1 MVKEK
6 KQFNIGDLVF
16 AKVKGYPAWPAKIT
30 RYNNKKYNVYFYGTG
45 ETANIKLED
54 LFQYKENKEKFATD
68 KNMKRNN
75 FREAMEQI
83 EAALNGED
91 SAPIDLPAVVAA
103 AAGNVDTTIDSS
115 QLEGQFDNTMDESA
129 AAVNDTTVGGG
140 VDDSQMEEA
149 KEEDEPVAKDK
160 EETSAAETT
169 ATVPESEVV
178 SRSGRKIKLK
188 RYIDDDVDAGG
199 ISHAPAAKKKVPAE
213 GIAAHE
219 TKTKSDKKNSSS
231 AKPVATIT
239 PTVKNS
245 SGKNEFLNN
254 LLLAFVPPAKCVG
267 IKLDYQKPETFET
280 PEEKEKWEENAL
292 KEAEE
297 LKTKLEMGTIKL
309 DSVWDRVVVNP
320 SRSKIHPDAVNRFTS
335 QLIEQEDA
343 LIIERDFIQL
353 SAQLRECLG
362 LKRADVDRCLKIIKQ
377 YKEFQ
382 LTKVMLL
389 RNPDC
394 VDSIRRMRR
403 YIGNLKLWNL
413 SEEEEADFKAKA
425 EIIRSEA
432 VLIYNNFKKIFGP
445 STSTHFW
452 EEFYNQAQA
461 YAENTKHMNNRI
473 ILSEEHYKTLSGNK
487 NSTKSSKSKGKK
499 TDVKSEQ
506 DDEIPSTDAD
516 DATKQEQHEEE
527 EDGEATTKAIDV
539 DENHHTTTT
548 TAAVE
553 AN

>member
-54 LFQYKENKEKFATD
+54 LFQYKENKEKFATE

-91 SAPIDLPAVVAA
+91 SAPIDLPAVVPS
-103 AAGNVDTTIDSS
+103 GGGDTTIDTS
-115 QLEGQFDNTMDESA
+115 QLENTIDES
-129 AAVNDTTVGGG
+129 AVNDTTVGGT
-140 VDDSQMEEA
+140 VDDSQMEVD
-149 KEEDEPVAKDK
+149 EEPSGGEPVAKVK
-160 EETSAAETT
+160 EESGVTTTAAAAAERPIKKEPDTPL
-169 ATVPESEVV
+169 VPAESEVV

-188 RYIDDDVDAGG
+188 RYMDDDSDA
-199 ISHAPAAKKKVPAE
+199 INTLAPAAKKKVPSSE
-213 GIAAHE
+213 EAHDS
-219 TKTKSDKKNSSS
+219 KIKSEKKVSSN

-239 PTVKNS
+239 PTVKTAVE
-245 SGKNEFLNN
+245 NENLNN
-254 LLLAFVPPAKCVG
+254 LLLVFAPPAKCIG
-267 IKLDYQKPETFET
+267 IKLDYMKPETFDT
-280 PEEKEKWEENAL
+280 PEEKQKWEENAL

-297 LKTKLEMGTIKL
+297 LKAKLEMGTIKY
-309 DSVWDRVVVNP
+309 DSILDRVVVNV
-320 SRSKIHPDAVNRFTS
+320 SRGKFNPETSKRYTS
-335 QLIEQEDA
+335 QIIEQEEA

-362 LKRADVDRCLKIIKQ
+362 LKRADVDRCLTIIKQ

-382 LTKVMLL
+382 LTKMMLL

-413 SEEEEADFKAKA
+413 SEEAEADFKAKA

-432 VLIYNNFKKIFGP
+432 VMIYNNFKKIFGP

-452 EEFYNQAQA
+452 EDFCNQAQA
-461 YAENTKHMNNRI
+461 YAENTKHISEHKRI
-473 ILSEEHYKTLSGNK
+473 ILTEERYKTLLANNK
-487 NSTKSSKSKGKK
+487 SAKATKSKAKK
-499 TDVKSEQ
+499 TDNKSEQ
-506 DDEIPSTDAD
+506 DEDVNNAD
-516 DATKQEQHEEE
+516 DVAAEEAENLKPVDTE
-527 EDGEATTKAIDV
+527 ENAHNT
-539 DENHHTTTT
+539 
-548 TAAVE
+548 AVE